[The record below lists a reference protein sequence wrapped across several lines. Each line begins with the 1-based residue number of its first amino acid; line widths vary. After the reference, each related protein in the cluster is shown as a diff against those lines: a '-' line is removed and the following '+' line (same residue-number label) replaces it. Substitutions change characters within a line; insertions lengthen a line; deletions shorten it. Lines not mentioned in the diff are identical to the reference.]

1 MPVVSKSAI
10 VPHTAAQMYELVDDI
25 PAYPQFLPWCK
36 GTRVWHRDED
46 EVKASIELARG
57 GIQKTFTTLN
67 RLQKD
72 KMIEMRLVEGPFRR
86 LEGFWRFDALDETSC
101 KVSLD
106 MEYEFSSTLLKLS
119 IGPVF
124 NQITNTLLDAFIK
137 RAKEV
142 YGKR

>member
-10 VPHTAAQMYELVDDI
+10 VPYTCAQMYELVDDI
-25 PAYPQFLPWCK
+25 PAYQQFLPWCRS
-36 GTRVWHRDED
+36 TRVWHRDED

-86 LEGFWRFDALDETSC
+86 LEGFWRFDALNEDSC

-106 MEYEFSSTLLKLS
+106 MEYEFSSTLLKVS

-137 RAKEV
+137 RAVEI